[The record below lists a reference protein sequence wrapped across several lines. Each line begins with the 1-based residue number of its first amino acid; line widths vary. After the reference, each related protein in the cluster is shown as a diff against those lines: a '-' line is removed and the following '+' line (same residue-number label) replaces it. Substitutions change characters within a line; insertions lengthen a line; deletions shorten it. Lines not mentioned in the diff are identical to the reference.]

1 MPVGV
6 FIRDGGVR
14 RPISRPLWLDNPE
27 PNNKNYTRFDL
38 IHRTVNSLLIDGNSF
53 LMVLRGGNGEI
64 VSVRLLDPRK
74 VTILRAE
81 NGAPVYRVKTT
92 AGSIDLTDNDIVHIT
107 LFGVGEDLRGLS
119 PVEHHKVTIGL
130 AKATTEYAA
139 KFFEQGASVS
149 GLVTVPN
156 ELTADQAETLRA
168 SFGRRHEGLKN
179 MHKVAVLTGGADYK
193 TLSFKPT
200 DLAIVEHMNAGTQAI
215 ARLYGIPLHLLQ
227 IQGSNASY
235 NSLEIVSREWLML
248 GLGSLVA
255 RLEAGLQR
263 LIVGET
269 TFIRFNTDAM
279 LRPLTSERFAA
290 YAVAL
295 NNGFMSLNEVRTLE
309 DKAPLPQGGDEYWKP
324 LNIGTVGKEPEA

>member
-1 MPVGV
+1 
-6 FIRDGGVR
+6 
-14 RPISRPLWLDNPE
+14 
-27 PNNKNYTRFDL
+27 
-38 IHRTVNSLLIDGNSF
+38 
-53 LMVLRGGNGEI
+53 
-64 VSVRLLDPRK
+64 
-74 VTILRAE
+74 
-81 NGAPVYRVKTT
+81 
-92 AGSIDLTDNDIVHIT
+92 
-107 LFGVGEDLRGLS
+107 
-119 PVEHHKVTIGL
+119 
-130 AKATTEYAA
+130 
-139 KFFEQGASVS
+139 
-149 GLVTVPN
+149 
-156 ELTADQAETLRA
+156 
-168 SFGRRHEGLKN
+168 

-248 GLGSLVA
+248 GLGSLVS

-263 LIVGET
+263 LIVGDT